1 MPSRLSTVAGLLI
14 LFGSFGRLSLAADFV
29 WPGWLGP
36 DRNGW
41 VSDFQPPEE
50 WPAELTKVWQ
60 RDVGLGYGS
69 PLVVGSRV
77 FQHARQG
84 EEEVLWCLELNS
96 GNVVWKESYAVPF
109 KVAGGGERHG
119 KGPKSSP
126 VYADG
131 RVFTMSLKG
140 HVRAWDA
147 KSGEMLWRS
156 QLSSQFRKTHPNWGA
171 STSPIVDGDKLIAH
185 FGTDDEGVLAAL
197 DTATGDII
205 WSLKGDGASYSS
217 PLLVEIDGTRQVV
230 EWNHEALVGVD
241 SRSGKQLW
249 SFPFPHVHHNQ
260 NMPTPTFHDGSI
272 LLGGEN
278 RGIRSLTPKR
288 GNGGWTVTKDWE
300 TEDVALDM
308 STAVMNGG
316 LLFGMSHYRK
326 GCLFCLDA
334 GSGEVLWQGPG
345 RTGENV
351 TFLSIPGSVV
361 ALASHGELRIISASG
376 SGFEQTASWQVGD
389 DWTWS
394 PPVLMNSRLLIK
406 DRNSLILWAF

>member
-1 MPSRLSTVAGLLI
+1 MIRLLSVLITGLTVLI
-14 LFGSFGRLSLAADFV
+14 TPCFAADVV

-41 VSDFQPPEE
+41 VDGFEPPEE
-50 WPAELTKVWQ
+50 WPETLSKVWQ
-60 RDVGLGYGS
+60 IEVGTGYGS
-69 PLVVGSRV
+69 PLVANGRV

-84 EEEVLWCLELNS
+84 EEEVLWCFDLNS
-96 GNVVWKESYAVPF
+96 GDAIWRKSYEVPF
-109 KVAGGGERHG
+109 KIAGGGDRHG
-119 KGPKSSP
+119 KGPKSCP

-147 KSGEMLWRS
+147 ETGDLLWRS
-156 QLSSQFRKTHPNWGA
+156 TQASQFEKTHPNWGA
-171 STSPIVDGDKLIAH
+171 STSPIVDGEKLIAH
-185 FGTDDEGVLAAL
+185 FGTDAEGALTAL
-197 DTATGDII
+197 DVATGDEI

-217 PLLVEIDGTRQVV
+217 PLLAELEGVRQVV
-230 EWNHEALVGVD
+230 NWNHKALVGVD
-241 SRSGKQLW
+241 SSSGKQLW
-249 SFPFPHVHHNQ
+249 SFPFPHLTHNQ
-260 NMPTPTFHDGSI
+260 NMPTPTLYKGSI

-278 RGIRSLTPKR
+278 RGIRSLTPKL
-288 GNGGWTVTKDWE
+288 KDGVWSVE
-300 TEDVALDM
+300 KNWKTNDVALDM
-308 STAVMNGG
+308 STAVINGD

-345 RTGENV
+345 RTAENV

-361 ALASHGELRIISASG
+361 ALASHGELRVVAASG
-376 SGFEQTASWQVGD
+376 GEFQQIASWKVGD

-394 PPVLMNSRLLIK
+394 PPVLMNGKVLIK
-406 DRNSLILWAF
+406 DRNSLILWSF